1 MIMKTMKKI
10 GSVLLAAAML
20 LSAAAC
26 GSSGGGSSTAAPSGD
41 GSSTAESS
49 QGGASAGGDTVTVCY
64 HGDTYVK
71 DADGNDVMK
80 DIFQDF
86 TDETGINVEL
96 TYIANSDWAD
106 YTTKVQTLFA
116 SGTAPD
122 VIYVAVENQEAF
134 IQNDMLQPLDPYLD
148 AHPEIVEDYEENV
161 AEALR
166 NAAQYDDGLYGLL
179 NCYETCVM
187 WLNKDILAEA
197 GLEVPDPNW
206 NWDDFVSYCE
216 TIADKTDKFAYCIPT
231 TYFTANGWYYSFGT
245 GYVNDD
251 YTEVTFDSDESKEL
265 MQFWLDSYEKG
276 WCPGDPFN
284 LDGPVELAS
293 GRIAMTSVGRWGSAT
308 CYNNDMTNVATAYMP
323 AKYSDKKVSAWGFL
337 GVSSKTDNYDAAA
350 ALACWTASYDFSKR
364 YCSEVN
370 GNIPARTDV
379 NTPDNYLFDW
389 DGQEIFYTVADS
401 AVGMQ
406 NPTCYAELETIWKS
420 AVTNVL
426 SGAKDVDTAVNDA
439 AAEMQSSLDS

>member
-1 MIMKTMKKI
+1 MKTMKKI

-26 GSSGGGSSTAAPSGD
+26 GSSGGESSTAAPSGD

-148 AHPEIVEDYEENV
+148 EHPEIEVVQIQFNYADYENPSIESRAV
-161 AEALR
+161 YEVCRRHQKPVIVMEPVKGGGLIQLPEEAKAVL
-166 NAAQYDDGLYGLL
+166 DG
-179 NCYETCVM
+179 V
-187 WLNKDILAEA
+187 
-197 GLEVPDPNW
+197 
-206 NWDDFVSYCE
+206 
-216 TIADKTDKFAYCIPT
+216 
-231 TYFTANGWYYSFGT
+231 GT
-245 GYVNDD
+245 G
-251 YTEVTFDSDESKEL
+251 
-265 MQFWLDSYEKG
+265 SY
-276 WCPGDPFN
+276 
-284 LDGPVELAS
+284 
-293 GRIAMTSVGRWGSAT
+293 
-308 CYNNDMTNVATAYMP
+308 
-323 AKYSDKKVSAWGFL
+323 
-337 GVSSKTDNYDAAA
+337 
-350 ALACWTASYDFSKR
+350 ASYAVR
-364 YCSEVN
+364 YAASFEGV
-370 GNIPARTDV
+370 
-379 NTPDNYLFDW
+379 F
-389 DGQEIFYTVADS
+389 
-401 AVGMQ
+401 M
-406 NPTCYAELETIWKS
+406 
-420 AVTNVL
+420 VL
-426 SGAKDVDTAVNDA
+426 SGMSNYEQLADNVSYMKDFQPFTSAEYKAVERVREILKQQDSIPCTACRYCVPGCPKHIPIPDLFGCYNAKKQFGDWNSDVYYGNLTQNGGKASECIGCGQCERACPQHLPVIRHLKETAA
-439 AAEMQSSLDS
+439 LFETQA